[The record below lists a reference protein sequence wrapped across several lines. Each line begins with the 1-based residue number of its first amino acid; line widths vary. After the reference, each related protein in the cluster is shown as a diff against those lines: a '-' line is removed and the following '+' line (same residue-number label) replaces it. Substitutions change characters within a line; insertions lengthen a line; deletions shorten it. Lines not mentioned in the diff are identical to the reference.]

1 MRQESDMRI
10 LKRAGIILF
19 WLVLWQLASLGIH
32 NSILFAGPLETVRAL
47 AEMIPAGAFWLSVA
61 NSAARILC
69 GLLLGAAAGIALGA
83 VSYRTAWFRGIF
95 SLFVTV
101 LKAVPVVSFVILLLI
116 WRGSAML
123 SLWISFLVVFPIFCL
138 STEEGLGNVDGRLK
152 EAADVFGIDLP
163 GRIKALYIPALKPSL
178 LSALR
183 LSAGMSFK
191 SGAAAEV
198 IGQPLL
204 SMGNNLYRAKI
215 YLDTAELFAWTAV
228 IILVSWCAEKL
239 LLCLAAA
246 AERVRIPSASILP
259 ERSSGTPAEKL
270 RDGGRTP
277 VSPLIRAEEISK
289 SFGDQPVLRNFSA
302 KLVPGGSYLVTG
314 ESGIGKTTFLR
325 ILMGLESVDGGRVQI
340 MRGESRS
347 AGSGRVPAPRAAGA
361 GRPGCRSIRLRAS
374 AVFQEDRL
382 FEDLTAA
389 ENIGLVRGAPPAHR
403 IKEELGRLL
412 PEDAADRPVREL
424 SGGQKRRVAI
434 VRALLAES
442 ETVFMDEPFTGLDEE
457 NRRRAA
463 EYIREKQGGRT
474 LVVTGHSAAG
484 LEGFDEIAIPP
495 AESA

>member
-1 MRQESDMRI
+1 MRI

-19 WLVLWQLASLGIH
+19 WLVLWQLVSLGIH

-61 NSAARILC
+61 NSASRILC
-69 GLLLGAAAGIALGA
+69 GLLLGAVSGIVLGA
-83 VSYRTAWFRGIF
+83 VSYRAAWFRGIF
-95 SLFVTV
+95 SPFVTV

-123 SLWISFLVVFPIFCL
+123 SLWISFLVVFPIFWL

-152 EAADVFGIDLP
+152 EAADVFGISLP
-163 GRIKALYIPALKPSL
+163 GRIKALYIPALRPSL

-228 IILVSWCAEKL
+228 IILVSYCAEKL
-239 LLCLAAA
+239 LLSLAAA
-246 AERVRIPSASILP
+246 AGRLRLPSAFALP
-259 ERSSGTPAEKL
+259 AGSARMPAETL
-270 RDGGRTP
+270 RDSTGEAAPPR
-277 VSPLIRAEEISK
+277 VRAEEISK
-289 SFGDQPVLRNFSA
+289 SFGGQPVLRHFSA
-302 KLVPGGSYLVTG
+302 ELVPGGSYLVTG
-314 ESGIGKTTFLR
+314 GSGIGKTTFIR
-325 ILMGLESVDGGRVQI
+325 ILMGLESEDGGLVQVLRAGK
-340 MRGESRS
+340 RG
-347 AGSGRVPAPRAAGA
+347 GAGA
-361 GRPGCRSIRLRAS
+361 GLCAS

-389 ENIGLVRGAPPAHR
+389 ENIGLVRGAPPERR
-403 IKEELGRLL
+403 IKEELSVLL

-434 VRALLAES
+434 VRALLASS
-442 ETVFMDEPFTGLDEE
+442 EIVFMDEPFTGLDEE
-457 NRRRAA
+457 NRRKAA
-463 EYIREKQGGRT
+463 EYIRKRQGGRT
-474 LVVTGHSAAG
+474 LVVTGHSASG
-484 LEGFDEIAIPP
+484 LTGFDEIAIPP
-495 AESA
+495 AESAESICINS